1 MVFLYVTERG
11 KFGVGRESPGREGGV
26 GKIRE
31 KEAGD
36 EGSTGVKE
44 TLKNLL

>member
-1 MVFLYVTERG
+1 MELEG
-11 KFGVGRESPGREGGV
+11 SLLGGREGV
-26 GKIRE
+26 GKIWE

-44 TLKNLL
+44 TKRKATIQPI

>member
-1 MVFLYVTERG
+1 MELEG
-11 KFGVGRESPGREGGV
+11 SLLGGREGV
-26 GKIRE
+26 GKIWE

-44 TLKNLL
+44 TLKNLLWWVAARFEE